1 MRYYVIVMK
10 LEITILGNKKFD
22 FFNENLHNNKLI
34 LDTTKFILRIPLKP
48 EFYHQGGRF
57 QGFFLADFGGNFF
70 FPKKIFFCRRFG
82 VK

>member
-1 MRYYVIVMK
+1 MVFEK
-10 LEITILGNKKFD
+10 LR
-22 FFNENLHNNKLI
+22 ENHHTVQQKYC
-34 LDTTKFILRIPLKP
+34 LRIPLKP

-70 FPKKIFFCRRFG
+70 FPKKNFFCRRFG